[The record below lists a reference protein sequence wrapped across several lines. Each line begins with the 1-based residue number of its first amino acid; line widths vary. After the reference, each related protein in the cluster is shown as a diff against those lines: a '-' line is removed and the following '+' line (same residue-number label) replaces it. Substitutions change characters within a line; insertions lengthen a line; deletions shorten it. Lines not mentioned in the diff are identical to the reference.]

1 MDTKKWYLSK
11 AIWGAI
17 FIAIAGVAEAFGVV
31 IPPTV
36 YAIAAALGIY
46 GIRVANGT
54 KIG

>member
-17 FIAIAGVAEAFGVV
+17 FLAAAGIAEAFGITIPEV
-31 IPPTV
+31 I
-36 YAIAAALGIY
+36 YAVAAALGIY

>member
-17 FIAIAGVAEAFGVV
+17 FVGVAGVLEAFGIV
-31 IPPTV
+31 IPPYV
-36 YAIAAALGIY
+36 YAIAASIGIY
-46 GIRVANGT
+46 GIRKATT